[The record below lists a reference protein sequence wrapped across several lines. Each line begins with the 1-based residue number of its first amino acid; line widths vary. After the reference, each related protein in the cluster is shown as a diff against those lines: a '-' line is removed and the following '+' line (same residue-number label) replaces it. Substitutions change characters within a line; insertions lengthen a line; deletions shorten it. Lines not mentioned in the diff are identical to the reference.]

1 MKAYWL
7 LLFIFLLTIST
18 TSESGDINSDAAVL
32 STVLNP
38 AVSEHL
44 LLIGFPDQS
53 INRVQGASSTSYRRR
68 GGYQSSGW
76 SQRITQQ
83 IAKDYHIQKLT
94 EWPMSEVGVHCAVY
108 QVPADASVPETIQR
122 LSRDTRVSI
131 VQNMHLFKTEAHQY
145 NDPYFKLQAN
155 LHQMQISQAHG
166 KTTGRNITIA
176 MIDTGVDLTHPDLI
190 DQITQNEN
198 FASGISPDFSNDKH
212 GTAIAGIMVARKDN
226 GTGIIG
232 IAPDA
237 KLISLKACWP
247 YQTDSIEAVCNS
259 FTLALAVNAAIKTRA
274 KILNMSLAG
283 PQDFFLELLLNK
295 AMEKG
300 IIVIAANS
308 ELDKKDENF
317 PASLKNVISVQS
329 LRQPDQLRQLQTITA
344 PGEKILT
351 TLPHGTYDFI
361 SGSSIAAAEVSGIVA
376 LLLELK
382 PDLTFAEARSILQ
395 KSELPATNGSFSG
408 INASTAVSALCETT
422 TCPQE
427 VLSFAWEK
435 SFGGKISFSAPYQ
448 FYNPSH
454 GVYRPSTL
462 TPNMSKIRPTVSFTI
477 ASSESDLL

>member
-7 LLFIFLLTIST
+7 LSLIFLLTISSPT
-18 TSESGDINSDAAVL
+18 KSGGFNLDAAEL

-38 AVSEHL
+38 SVADHL

-53 INRVQGASSTSYRRR
+53 INRVQSASSTSYRRR

-83 IAKDYHIQKLT
+83 IAEDYHIQKLT
-94 EWPMSEVGVHCAVY
+94 EWPMSEVGVHCVVY
-108 QVPADASVPETIQR
+108 QVPAGASVPETMQR
-122 LSRDTRVSI
+122 LSQDTRVSI

-155 LHQMQISQAHG
+155 LQQMQISQAHG
-166 KTTGRNITIA
+166 KTTGKNITIA

-190 DQITQNEN
+190 DQIKQNEN

-212 GTAIAGIMVARKDN
+212 GTAVAGIMVAKKDN

-237 KLISLKACWP
+237 KLIALKACWP
-247 YQTDSIEAVCNS
+247 HQTDSIEAVCNS
-259 FTLALAVNAAIKTRA
+259 FTLALAVNTAIKSGA
-274 KILNMSLAG
+274 KILNMSLTG
-283 PQDFFLELLLNK
+283 PQDAFLELLLNK
-295 AMEKG
+295 AIEKG
-300 IIVIAANS
+300 IIVIAADTG
-308 ELDKKDENF
+308 LDKKDENF
-317 PASLKNVISVQS
+317 PASLKDVISVQS
-329 LRQPDQLRQLQTITA
+329 LKEPDHITQVQTITA

-395 KSELPATNGSFSG
+395 KSELPATNHSFSG
-408 INASTAVSALCETT
+408 INANTAVTALCETT

-435 SFGGKISFSAPYQ
+435 SFVGESSISAF
-448 FYNPSH
+448 
-454 GVYRPSTL
+454 
-462 TPNMSKIRPTVSFTI
+462 
-477 ASSESDLL
+477 

>member
-1 MKAYWL
+1 MMKAYWIL
-7 LLFIFLLTIST
+7 SLIFLLTISSPT
-18 TSESGDINSDAAVL
+18 KSGGFNLDAAEL

-38 AVSEHL
+38 SVADHL
-44 LLIGFPDQS
+44 LLIGFPDQL
-53 INRVQGASSTSYRRR
+53 INSRVQSASSTSYRRR

-83 IAKDYHIQKLT
+83 IADDYHIQKLT
-94 EWPMSEVGVHCAVY
+94 EWPMSEIGVHCVVY
-108 QVPADASVPETIQR
+108 QVPAGASVTETMQR
-122 LSRDTRVSI
+122 LSQDKRVSI

-155 LHQMQISQAHG
+155 LQQMQISQAHG
-166 KTTGRNITIA
+166 KTTGKNITIA

-198 FASGISPDFSNDKH
+198 FAYRISPDFSNDKH
-212 GTAIAGIMVARKDN
+212 GTAVAGIMVARKDN

-237 KLISLKACWP
+237 KLIVLKACWP
-247 YQTDSIEAVCNS
+247 NQTDSIEAVCNS
-259 FTLALAVNAAIKTRA
+259 FTLALAVNTAIKTGA

-283 PQDFFLELLLNK
+283 PQDSFLELLLNK
-295 AMEKG
+295 AIGKG
-300 IIVIAANS
+300 IIVIAADTG
-308 ELDKKDENF
+308 LDQKDENF

-329 LRQPDQLRQLQTITA
+329 FKKADPLPQLQTITA

-361 SGSSIAAAEVSGIVA
+361 SGSSIAAAEVSGIIA

-382 PDLTFAEARSILQ
+382 PDLTFTEARSILQ
-395 KSELPATNGSFSG
+395 KSELPATNDSFSG
-408 INASTAVSALCETT
+408 INANTAVTALCETT

-435 SFGGKISFSAPYQ
+435 YFGSESNFSAPQ
-448 FYNPSH
+448 
-454 GVYRPSTL
+454 
-462 TPNMSKIRPTVSFTI
+462 I
-477 ASSESDLL
+477 

>member
-7 LLFIFLLTIST
+7 LSFIFLLTISAP
-18 TSESGDINSDAAVL
+18 SKSGGFNSDAAVL

-38 AVSEHL
+38 SVADHL

-53 INRVQGASSTSYRRR
+53 INRVQSASSTSYRRR

-83 IAKDYHIQKLT
+83 IADDYHILKLT
-94 EWPMSEVGVHCAVY
+94 EWPMSEVGVHCVVY
-108 QVPADASVPETIQR
+108 QVPAGTSVTETMQR
-122 LSRDTRVSI
+122 LSQDTRVSI

-155 LHQMQISQAHG
+155 LQQMQISQAHG
-166 KTTGRNITIA
+166 KTTGKNITIA
-176 MIDTGVDLTHPDLI
+176 MVDTGVDLTHPDLI
-190 DQITQNEN
+190 GQIKQNEN

-212 GTAIAGIMVARKDN
+212 GTAVAGIMVARKDN

-237 KLISLKACWP
+237 KLIALKACWP
-247 YQTDSIEAVCNS
+247 HQADSIEAVCNS
-259 FTLALAVNAAIKTRA
+259 FTLALAVNTAIKTGA

-283 PQDFFLELLLNK
+283 PQDSFLELLLNK

-300 IIVIAANS
+300 IIVIAADTG
-308 ELDKKDENF
+308 LGKQDENF

-329 LRQPDQLRQLQTITA
+329 VKQPDFHHIKPEHITPVETITA

-382 PDLTFAEARSILQ
+382 PDLTSAETKSILQ

-408 INASTAVSALCETT
+408 INANTAVSALCETA

-435 SFGGKISFSAPYQ
+435 SIGGEINFSAP
-448 FYNPSH
+448 
-454 GVYRPSTL
+454 
-462 TPNMSKIRPTVSFTI
+462 
-477 ASSESDLL
+477 

>member
-1 MKAYWL
+1 MKAYWIL
-7 LLFIFLLTIST
+7 SLIFLLTISSP
-18 TSESGDINSDAAVL
+18 SESGGFNLDAAEL

-38 AVSEHL
+38 GVADHL

-53 INRVQGASSTSYRRR
+53 INRVQSASSTSYRRR

-83 IAKDYHIQKLT
+83 IAEDYHIQKLT
-94 EWPMSEVGVHCAVY
+94 EWPMSEVGVHCVVY
-108 QVPADASVPETIQR
+108 QVPAGASVPETMQR
-122 LSRDTRVSI
+122 LSQDTRVSI

-155 LHQMQISQAHG
+155 LQQMQISQAHG
-166 KTTGRNITIA
+166 KTTGKNITIA

-212 GTAIAGIMVARKDN
+212 GTAVAGIMVARKDN

-237 KLISLKACWP
+237 KLIALKACWP
-247 YQTDSIEAVCNS
+247 NQTDSIEAVCNS
-259 FTLALAVNAAIKTRA
+259 FTLALAVNTAIKTGA
-274 KILNMSLAG
+274 KILNMSLTG
-283 PQDFFLELLLNK
+283 PQDAFLELLLNK
-295 AMEKG
+295 AIEKG
-300 IIVIAANS
+300 IIVIAADTG
-308 ELDKKDENF
+308 LDKKDENF

-329 LRQPDQLRQLQTITA
+329 LKQPDQITQLQTITA

-395 KSELPATNGSFSG
+395 KSELPATNHSFSG
-408 INASTAVSALCETT
+408 INANTAVTSLMRNNNLPTG
-422 TCPQE
+422 
-427 VLSFAWEK
+427 SFK
-435 SFGGKISFSAPYQ
+435 FRVGKIFWKC
-448 FYNPSH
+448 N
-454 GVYRPSTL
+454 
-462 TPNMSKIRPTVSFTI
+462 
-477 ASSESDLL
+477 